1 MGVQKNNSHAKR
13 NAGKRLDRVMM
24 RRGHRDIYQQFKVIF
39 EQEGLDR
46 IDERLAIL
54 EAFLGTEDHMTAAE
68 LCMVLKEQGSAF
80 PEEFIVENLK
90 LFTQYGFAQE
100 KQFTDGMPRYEHRHL
115 GKHHDHLVC
124 VRCGAILEFFNP
136 EIEALQAEAARR
148 MGFHDLQ
155 HRMDIY
161 GLCSKCQG
169 ARKTVMPLVMASP
182 SERVCIVGFRGG
194 KGMERRLTSM
204 GLNQGAEVEVIKSSG
219 PGPLIVAS
227 RESRIAL
234 GFGMAKKVLVTTID
248 SLESGGVRHGL
259 QRLDELKTGER
270 AIIERVQG
278 MGRFRHRL
286 MEMGFVSGAE
296 IVVEKCAPLKDPIE
310 YVLKGYHVSLRH
322 EEAEKILV
330 RKLEEE
336 TRGD

>member
-1 MGVQKNNSHAKR
+1 MS
-13 NAGKRLDRVMM
+13 M
-24 RRGHRDIYQQFKVIF
+24 RRGHKDICQQFKVIF

-54 EAFLGTEDHMTAAE
+54 EAFLGTEDHVTAAE
-68 LCMVLKEQGSAF
+68 LSMVLKEQGSLF

-90 LFTQYGFAQE
+90 LFFQYGFAQE
-100 KQFTDGMPRYEHRHL
+100 KQFTDQVPRYEHRHL

-136 EIEALQAEAARR
+136 NIEALQAETTRR

-161 GLCSKCQG
+161 GLCSNCLGK
-169 ARKTVMPLVMASP
+169 RKEVMPLVMASP
-182 SERVCIVGFRGG
+182 SERVRIVGFRGG

-204 GLNQGAEVEVIKSSG
+204 GLNRDAQVEVIKSNG

-227 RESRIAL
+227 RETRIAL
-234 GFGMAKKVLVTTID
+234 GVGMAKKILVTTID
-248 SLESGGVRHGL
+248 TPEPGEGRQGA
-259 QRLDELKTGER
+259 QRLNELKTGEK

-278 MGRFRHRL
+278 RGRFRHRL
-286 MEMGFVSGAE
+286 MEMGFVPGAE
-296 IVVEKCAPLKDPIE
+296 IVVQKCAPLKDPIE

-322 EEAEKILV
+322 EEAEKVLV
-330 RKLEEE
+330 RKAEEE
-336 TRGD
+336 TRED

>member
-1 MGVQKNNSHAKR
+1 MS
-13 NAGKRLDRVMM
+13 M
-24 RRGHRDIYQQFKVIF
+24 RRGHKNIYQQFKIIF

-46 IDERLAIL
+46 INERLAIL
-54 EAFLGTEDHMTAAE
+54 EAFLGTEEHVTAAE
-68 LCMVLKEQGSAF
+68 LSIVLKEQGSTF
-80 PEEFIVENLK
+80 SEEFVVENLK

-100 KQFTDGMPRYEHRHL
+100 KQFTDQVLRYEHRHL
-115 GKHHDHLVC
+115 GKHHDHLAC
-124 VRCGAILEFFNP
+124 VRCGTILEFFNP
-136 EIEALQAEAARR
+136 KIETLQAETARR

-161 GLCSKCQG
+161 GLCSKCQR

-182 SERVCIVGFRGG
+182 SERVRIVGFRGG

-234 GFGMAKKVLVTTID
+234 GFGMAKKILVTTID
-248 SLESGGVRHGL
+248 TLESEETRRGT
-259 QRLDELKTGER
+259 QRLNELKTGER
-270 AIIERVQG
+270 AIIERILG
-278 MGRFRHRL
+278 MGRFKHRL
-286 MEMGFVSGAE
+286 MEMGFVPGAE
-296 IVVEKCAPLKDPIE
+296 IVVQKYAPLKDPIE

-322 EEAEKILV
+322 EEAEKVLV
-330 RKLEEE
+330 RRAGEE
-336 TRGD
+336 TREE